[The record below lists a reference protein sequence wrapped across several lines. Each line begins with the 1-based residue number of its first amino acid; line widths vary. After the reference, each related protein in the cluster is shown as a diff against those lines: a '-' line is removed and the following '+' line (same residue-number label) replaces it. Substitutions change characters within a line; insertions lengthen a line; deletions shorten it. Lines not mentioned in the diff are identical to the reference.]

1 MSLDFCTRVARKA
14 RGFGYEKK
22 LARCI
27 AKFCYLAMTF
37 TCGLFGLFL
46 GDHAPISLIAGSGTM
61 HPAGAR
67 AGIVSPASSLIRR

>member
-22 LARCI
+22 IARRL

-46 GDHAPISLIAGSGTM
+46 GEKALISWITGFGM

-67 AGIVSPASSLIRR
+67 AGNVSPAFSLIRR

>member
-1 MSLDFCTRVARKA
+1 MRTTRKTMRL
-14 RGFGYEKK
+14 GYEKK
-22 LARCI
+22 VARRL

-46 GDHAPISLIAGSGTM
+46 REKTPIHLITGFGM

-67 AGIVSPASSLIRR
+67 AGTVSPASSLIRR

>member
-14 RGFGYEKK
+14 RRFGYEKK
-22 LARCI
+22 LASRI

-46 GDHAPISLIAGSGTM
+46 GEKALISSITGSGM

-67 AGIVSPASSLIRR
+67 AGRVSPASSLIRR

>member
-22 LARCI
+22 IARRL

-46 GDHAPISLIAGSGTM
+46 GEKALISRITGFGM

-67 AGIVSPASSLIRR
+67 AGNVSPAFSLIRR